1 MSSDAPSVDIRGQ
14 RTLAA
19 IVFTD
24 GVNFSA
30 RMSTAEEHTLDLMNR
45 DISIM
50 RRLCVQFSG
59 QVLKSTGDGL
69 MMYFSSAVQAVSCA
83 LEIQKTIADSGSR
96 LSPSDV
102 LMHRIGIHLGDVFFR
117 QEDAMGNGVNIAARL
132 QTCASPGGICIS
144 QTVFDVVSSQLSLN
158 AEYLGELEL
167 KNIQHPIPAYNITPT
182 EVRASVSSTEQV
194 REISSDTLIVN
205 RYRVQHTLG
214 EGGFGRTYL
223 VADTQ
228 RFDELCVLKEFVPRW
243 TAGYTAHNA
252 RELFQKEAGILYQIN
267 HPQIPKFLAWFEEK
281 GRLFLVQE
289 YVNGKTYAEILRE
302 RQQAGQV
309 FSPAEII
316 QWLKDLLPVLTY
328 IHDQGIIH
336 RDISPDNIMSPAV
349 RMQPMLIDFG
359 LVKQTMTKL
368 QAISSGRTNRES
380 QGSFAGKVGYAPR
393 EQLSMGQCFPCSDLY
408 ALGVTALVLLTGQ
421 EPGNLMDPQTLEWK
435 WQDYVEVGDRLAAIL
450 YRMLSD
456 KPKDR
461 YQSAQAVLVDLNAL
475 DQASPPPQRTSPSK
489 ASTPAVTPLTATA
502 QPSTAP
508 TAQSS
513 SPAGG
518 ATITPE
524 FRASCEYELARC
536 IGPMARLVVNNVLAQ
551 EPHLSKTQLI
561 TKLASKIPS
570 PQMAEEFRQKMSS

>member
-30 RMSTAEEHTLDLMNR
+30 RMSAAEEHTLDLMNR
-45 DISIM
+45 DISLM

-83 LEIQKTIADSGSR
+83 LEIQKAIADSSSR
-96 LSPSDV
+96 LSASDV
-102 LMHRIGIHLGDVFFR
+102 LLHRIGIHLGDVFFR

-132 QTCASPGGICIS
+132 QTCAKPGGICIS
-144 QTVFDVVSSQLSLN
+144 QTVFDVVNNQLSLN

-167 KNIQHPIPAYNITPT
+167 KNIQNPIPAYSITFGEVRSTPT
-182 EVRASVSSTEQV
+182 VDHKTHELSADS
-194 REISSDTLIVN
+194 LIVN
-205 RYRVQHTLG
+205 RYRVQRTLG

-223 VADTQ
+223 VVDTQ

-243 TAGYTAHNA
+243 TAGYTASNA

-267 HPQIPKFLAWFEEK
+267 HPQIPKFSAWFEEN

-289 YVNGKTYAEILRE
+289 YVNGKTYAEVLRE
-302 RQQAGQV
+302 RQKEGKK
-309 FSPAEII
+309 FTPDEIV

-336 RDISPDNIMSPAV
+336 RDISPDNIMLPTL
-349 RMQPMLIDFG
+349 RTQPMLIDFG

-368 QAISSGRTNRES
+368 HAISSGRATRES

-421 EPGNLMDPQTLEWK
+421 EPGNLMDAQTLEWK
-435 WQDYVEVGDRLAAIL
+435 WQEYVEVGDRLAAIL
-450 YRMLSD
+450 HRLLSD

-461 YQSAQAVLVDLNAL
+461 YQSAQEVLVDLNRL
-475 DQASPPPQRTSPSK
+475 DQSGSPLLPT
-489 ASTPAVTPLTATA
+489 
-502 QPSTAP
+502 
-508 TAQSS
+508 TAQSH
-513 SPAGG
+513 SPAFAHATLSPSTPSHPSQAVSA
-518 ATITPE
+518 ATISPE

-536 IGPMARLVVNNVLAQ
+536 IGPMARLLVNNVLNQ
-551 EPHLSKTQLI
+551 EPHLSQDQLI
-561 TKLASKIPS
+561 AKLASKIPS
-570 PQMAEEFRQKMSS
+570 PQAAEEFRHKLLP